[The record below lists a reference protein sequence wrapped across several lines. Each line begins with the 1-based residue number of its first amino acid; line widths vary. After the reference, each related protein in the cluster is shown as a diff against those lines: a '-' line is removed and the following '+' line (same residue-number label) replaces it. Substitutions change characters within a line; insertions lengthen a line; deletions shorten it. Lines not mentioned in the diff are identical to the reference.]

1 MQTKLLLPRG
11 FGPAQPLFP
20 TSTSPACGVP
30 GGGGEEAETGG
41 ATSSHLPFKEAPSSP
56 FKEAPPRRAGQALC
70 MKLLGLCGLTQ
81 PTFNCFQAA
90 AHFPTQ
96 SCTRPAQCPQPRWTK
111 QRVPTA
117 EASPAWP
124 LCAPA
129 PGDLALSKQVQ
140 GLHVSVPSPCGG
152 AGRSRSSS
160 CSSLRPTLEPLTALL
175 PPPLPPPPPPPP
187 RQGCRPSTRSGWG
200 PPSLWTSPRA
210 ALASRS
216 AALALLKL
224 EA

>member
-90 AHFPTQ
+90 GHFPTQ

-140 GLHVSVPSPCGG
+140 GLHVSGEAEAAP
-152 AGRSRSSS
+152 
-160 CSSLRPTLEPLTALL
+160 
-175 PPPLPPPPPPPP
+175 
-187 RQGCRPSTRSGWG
+187 
-200 PPSLWTSPRA
+200 A
-210 ALASRS
+210 ALCVPRWNHSLPFRPHLSRHRHHLAK
-216 AALALLKL
+216 AAGLTPGLVGDLPAFGRHRGPRWPAGLPHLLF
-224 EA
+224 